1 MRIGIVGA
9 GAVGSLLGACL
20 AVPGHEVTLVQRHA
34 PAGDDALWLVAP
46 DGSRRVVAA
55 ARAAGIRELPA
66 GLDAIVLA
74 VKQFDVRAAVEELAT
89 FPTTPLITVQNGIG
103 AEEVVLERRPDC
115 PLVAASLT
123 AATELGA
130 PGEVRWLRRG
140 GIGLAPVRGAPAAL
154 VGGLV
159 AAFSTAGLPVVTLD
173 DPVAMKWSKL
183 VANLVGNATSAL
195 LDMDPGAI
203 YADPELFEIERRQLL
218 EAVDVMRGLGVRPV
232 ALPGAHVLLLLGGM
246 RLPAA
251 VARPIVARAI
261 AGARGGKSPSLRLHV
276 RGGATG
282 PTEVRWLNGAVA
294 ANGARLGVAAPVNAC
309 LAALVEEAAADADRA
324 AWWAGRPDRLRTAI
338 DSWNGPG

>member
-20 AVPGHEVTLVQRHA
+20 AVPGHEVTLVHRHV
-34 PAGDDALWLVAP
+34 PAGAEPLGLSAP
-46 DGSRRVVAA
+46 DGARRSGAA
-55 ARAAGIRELPA
+55 GRAAGIRGLAA

-74 VKQFDVRAAVEELAT
+74 VRQFDVPAAVDALAI

-103 AEEVVLERRPDC
+103 AEEAVLERRPDA

-123 AATELGA
+123 AATELGP

-140 GIGLAPVRGAPAAL
+140 GIGLAPVRGDVAAL

-159 AAFSTAGLPVVTLD
+159 AAFETAGLPVVTLD

-203 YADPELFEIERRQLL
+203 YADPVLFEIERRQLL

-232 ALPGAHVLLLLGGM
+232 ALPGANVSLLLRGM
-246 RLPAA
+246 RLPTPL
-251 VARPIVARAI
+251 ARPILARAI
-261 AGARGGKSPSLRLHV
+261 GGARGGKSPSLRLHL

-294 ANGARLGVAAPVNAC
+294 ATGARLGVGAPVNAC
-309 LAALVEEAAADADRA
+309 LSALVEEAAADADRA
-324 AWWAGRPDRLRTAI
+324 AWWAGRPDRLRAAV